1 MTCFESEKPLEI
13 SEVDEYTGRRW
24 QVSTDTFYISNV
36 VVNNMSVLARDISGC
51 TGVEIMWRDGEHL
64 TNETLTFFFAERPT
78 EGQIAHIR
86 RLI

>member
-1 MTCFESEKPLEI
+1 MYFEDEKRLEI

-24 QVSTDTFYISNV
+24 QVSIDTFIVSNV
-36 VVNNMSVLARDISGC
+36 VVNNMPLSARDIPGC

-64 TNETLTFFFAERPT
+64 ANETLTFFFAEKPS
-78 EGQIAHIR
+78 EDQIEHIR